1 MNIMVTL
8 NKLKRRNNIISA
20 EYYPEDDKQDCG
32 KLVYDTDK
40 CEVVSYEYC
49 ERDNTSFLKTYL
61 KKAVKAIE
69 KCIEKDDYPETVVYM
84 WY

>member
-40 CEVVSYEYC
+40 S
-49 ERDNTSFLKTYL
+49 
-61 KKAVKAIE
+61 
-69 KCIEKDDYPETVVYM
+69 
-84 WY
+84 